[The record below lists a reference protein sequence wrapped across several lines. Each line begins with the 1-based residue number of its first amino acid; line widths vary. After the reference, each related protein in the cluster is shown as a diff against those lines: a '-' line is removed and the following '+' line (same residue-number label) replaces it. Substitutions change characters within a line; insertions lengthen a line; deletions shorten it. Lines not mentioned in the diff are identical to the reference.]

1 MKVSSLPCVRYKIT
15 EIRLFKPGRVP
26 GLGWTER
33 WRDMKLTNISEWKSP
48 ITRNI
53 LTTEGFTSDPLEL
66 EVREFVPQKG
76 DELERHWYIPGGIRK
91 SVKVPCYAIA
101 DINTAQKAYTDY
113 INRSGAEFIKGCLDN
128 RDELLKRTYS
138 AAFVAANDPNTV
150 SSRIMSKASLLTE
163 IW

>member
-1 MKVSSLPCVRYKIT
+1 MKVSNLPCVRYKVT

-33 WRDMKLTNISEWKSP
+33 WVGMKLTNISEWKSP

-53 LTTEGFTSDPLEL
+53 LTTEGFTSASLEL

-101 DINTAQKAYTDY
+101 DINTAQKAYADY
-113 INRSGAEFIKGCLDN
+113 INRSGAEFIKGCLEN
-128 RDELLKRTYS
+128 KDELLKRTYS
-138 AAFVAANDPNTV
+138 AAFVAANDLNTV
-150 SSRIMSKASLLTE
+150 SSRIISKASLLTE